1 MRFSGEAGPAVA
13 ENSPGWANWSPWKPP
28 QSQSGV
34 HSYVHLPLSRRVC
47 NIPLTP
53 FSVHKLA
60 SLFSFLGL
68 FRIVPLLHVS
78 RYLPLSLSLPSFLIT
93 SFTFILFIFPV
104 LSFFHAPATWFFY
117 PYNYSIPLT
126 FYCTSLYDHFSGNIL
141 IMLPLSSSF
150 HFQFTFLCMHSAQT
164 SENS

>member
-1 MRFSGEAGPAVA
+1 MIISFCLSISLIKHNIYVRMIVREEAMNTDRIRGRRIHVSNGSNFLEFGRNAIFRGSWAGGSGEFPGLSELVSMETTPKPIRGAFVRTFTLVEARLQH
-13 ENSPGWANWSPWKPP
+13 SP
-28 QSQSGV
+28 
-34 HSYVHLPLSRRVC
+34 Y
-47 NIPLTP
+47 P

-104 LSFFHAPATWFFY
+104 LSFFHAPAT
-117 PYNYSIPLT
+117 
-126 FYCTSLYDHFSGNIL
+126 
-141 IMLPLSSSF
+141 
-150 HFQFTFLCMHSAQT
+150 
-164 SENS
+164 